1 MAAGA
6 PRRRRPA
13 FAPQGAR
20 RPWAPKEP
28 ALLTPLRVSSNGHGD
43 LRLDPASVL
52 PPGPSPPRK
61 ARPEEIWGRG
71 PRASPSTSCLVP
83 PSPVQGSKHHLTHYR
98 LLPETHA
105 SADHGE
111 DARWARTE
119 DHSTEKRPPQR
130 LPPKPRAG
138 GWGALGT
145 GAALRSPGG
154 LKPGKTRPSAGRSLP
169 PRGDTGQGQT
179 TTVDH
184 PTDSAELSRRRPS
197 VPGTRCAR
205 VRSACALP
213 QCCHEPLTTSTPCV
227 TTVLMTLRGKW

>member
-6 PRRRRPA
+6 PRRRRRPA

-43 LRLDPASVL
+43 LHLALPLSSHQARP
-52 PPGPSPPRK
+52 PPGK
-61 ARPEEIWGRG
+61 ARPEAVWGRG

-83 PSPVQGSKHHLTHYR
+83 PSPVQGSKHHLTHCG

-111 DARWARTE
+111 DASWARTE
-119 DHSTEKRPPQR
+119 DHSTEIRPPQR

-138 GWGALGT
+138 GGGALGSP
-145 GAALRSPGG
+145 GDSSPGRPAPRRAALC
-154 LKPGKTRPSAGRSLP
+154 P
-169 PRGDTGQGQT
+169 PEVTPDRDKT
-179 TTVDH
+179 TTGDH
-184 PTDSAELSRRRPS
+184 PTDSTELRRRRPS
-197 VPGTRCAR
+197 VPGTRCVRA
-205 VRSACALP
+205 RSACAVP
-213 QCCHEPLTTSTPCV
+213 QCCREPLKTSTPCV

>member
-1 MAAGA
+1 MLRREPGGPGR
-6 PRRRRPA
+6 PRNP
-13 FAPQGAR
+13 P
-20 RPWAPKEP
+20 
-28 ALLTPLRVSSNGHGD
+28 S
-43 LRLDPASVL
+43 LRLFASL
-52 PPGPSPPRK
+52 PTGMATSALTLPLSSRQARPPPRK
-61 ARPEEIWGRG
+61 AKPEEIWGRG

-184 PTDSAELSRRRPS
+184 PRTAQNSADGAPPCQALAVPVFVQLVLCHS
-197 VPGTRCAR
+197 V
-205 VRSACALP
+205 VMS
-213 QCCHEPLTTSTPCV
+213 H
-227 TTVLMTLRGKW
+227 